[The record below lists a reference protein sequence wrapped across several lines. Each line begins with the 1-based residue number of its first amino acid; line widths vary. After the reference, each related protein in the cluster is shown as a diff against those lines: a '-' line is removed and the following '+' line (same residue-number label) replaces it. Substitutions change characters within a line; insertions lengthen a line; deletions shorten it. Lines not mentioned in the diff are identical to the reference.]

1 MNPGRTL
8 LLGCAVLLLP
18 AMCSTASP
26 AAEPAPA
33 VTAAAVTTPPP
44 GSPERGAILDALRA
58 ELTHLTGP
66 DLVFVVATLRVR
78 EGWAWIEAAPQ
89 SRDGAR
95 RYEEVTALLQQQD
108 GRWTVQV
115 LGPCDEEDDPVACA
129 ADTDPEQLLKRFPT
143 LPPGLVPRE
152 AGSGANAVREGA
164 SETTADGCAP
174 PRLVRSSRDWGDV
187 FAELDRTPPRESS
200 PGWSTLSGDL
210 RIQGTVILESEQIPR
225 DPTCLERDECRQR
238 VVLAMPTADLPGV
251 RCTRTLESDTE
262 TFCDRLELRDTLV
275 RWHAGRWSMPP
286 WTAWTIPMVQFL
298 PACATPCPPGHL
310 RCPTDRICRSTEDEE
325 YCLGCLRKAPDVCA
339 CRDANGERPER
350 AACRFMVSRDRML
363 EGRCRQGRCVP
374 DETEER

>member
-1 MNPGRTL
+1 MNPTRARIGDAL
-8 LLGCAVLLLP
+8 ILILLGCCMASHAATP
-18 AMCSTASP
+18 ATR
-26 AAEPAPA
+26 E
-33 VTAAAVTTPPP
+33 TITTPPP

-66 DLVFVVATLRVR
+66 DLVFVVAVLRVR
-78 EGWAWIEAAPQ
+78 AGWAWIEAAPR

-95 RYEEVTALLQQQD
+95 RYEDVTALLQRRD
-108 GRWTVQV
+108 GRWVVQV
-115 LGPCDEEDDPVACA
+115 LGPCDEDDPAACA
-129 ADTDPEQLLKRFPT
+129 ADTDPERLLERFPT

-152 AGSGANAVREGA
+152 GAPD
-164 SETTADGCAP
+164 TTADGCAP
-174 PRLVRSSRDWGDV
+174 PRLVRSSRDWSAV
-187 FAELDRTPPRESS
+187 FAELDRTPPHVSS
-200 PGWSTLSGDL
+200 PAWSTLSGDL
-210 RIQGTVILESEQIPR
+210 RIQGTVILESGQIPR

-262 TFCDRLELRDTLV
+262 TFCDRMELRDTLV

-298 PACATPCPPGHL
+298 PACATPCPPGHR
-310 RCPTDRICRSTEDEE
+310 RCPTDRICRSTDDEE
-325 YCLGCLRKAPDVCA
+325 YCLGCLQKAPDVCA
-339 CRDANGERPER
+339 CRDANGERPDR

-374 DETEER
+374 DEPEQR